1 MESPFASRLG
11 TTFVPSDDEAVEI
24 KKILDK
30 YTPKL
35 AQISSELARVRA
47 LYEELENQHK
57 QLADEMGA
65 HRGLLS
71 LLRRDLLPTDILQE
85 IFLSCLPISH
95 DSIITKKE
103 APVLLTQVCRNWR
116 RIALNTPLL
125 WASIH
130 IPITFNNSPLDEEV
144 GDASFSDAATDLRMT
159 KRVSTVREWLGR
171 SKDCPLSFT
180 FGSDPNIFGS
190 NRHCDDIIYLLQ
202 SHLGR
207 WHRVTINASK
217 YYIAMF
223 TALDTRQMPL
233 LESITVCDANMGGW
247 EGPAPITMSTEN
259 RRSQLSLF
267 ESPSLRNLRVSWLTE
282 NIASLPVR
290 WAALSHLSL
299 FYNQGPTE
307 IPQIFDL
314 LKACTRLVSFQ
325 LTTAFSS
332 ATTTQPSFH
341 PTSNTVVSLPFL
353 ETFSF
358 VHHISFVYPNS
369 FDSVEF
375 PALREI
381 DYHWPHRPNVQP
393 PLLSLL
399 RKQGHTITTLTTNTE
414 LFSEENFRSC
424 LRCCPH
430 LKKLFIHAV
439 RSPEMRG
446 EEIVPTMDT
455 SLLESLSSPSS
466 SGEYLCPELEVLE
479 SSVFAI
485 CSDQDV
491 LDFLARKQAGTL
503 PGMSKLKSLGL
514 LFWRE
519 QEQPLAELV
528 RPYIEEGLDL
538 GLVYKPQTNRATSMY
553 DHMPFNFDSR
563 PMRQSGPA
571 LF

>member
-11 TTFVPSDDEAVEI
+11 TTFVPTDNEAVEI

-57 QLADEMGA
+57 QLADEMDA
-65 HRGLLS
+65 HRRLLS
-71 LLRRDLLPTDILQE
+71 LLGRDLLPTDILQE
-85 IFLSCLPISH
+85 IFLSCLPTSH
-95 DSIITKKE
+95 DSIMTKKE
-103 APVLLTQVCRNWR
+103 APVLLTQVCSHWR
-116 RIALNTPLL
+116 RVALNTPLL

-130 IPITFNNSPLDEEV
+130 IPITSAEEV

-159 KRVSTVREWLGR
+159 KRVSAVREWLSR

-180 FGSDPNIFGS
+180 FGSGPNILGA
-190 NRHCDDIIYLLQ
+190 NRHCDDVISLLQ
-202 SHLGR
+202 SRLGR
-207 WHRVTINASK
+207 WHRVTVNATK
-217 YYIAMF
+217 DYITTFA
-223 TALDTRQMPL
+223 ALDGRQMPL
-233 LESITVCDANMGGW
+233 LESITVRNASMGGW
-247 EGPAPITMSTEN
+247 GGPSPIVTEN
-259 RRSQLSLF
+259 RPSQLSLF
-267 ESPSLRNLRVSWLTE
+267 ESPSLRSLNVSYLTE
-282 NIASLPVR
+282 DITSLPVR

-299 FYNQGPTE
+299 SHNQGPTE

-314 LKACTRLVSFQ
+314 LKACTRLVSFR
-325 LTTAFSS
+325 LTTAYSPPI
-332 ATTTQPSFH
+332 TTHSLTQPSFH
-341 PTSNTVVSLPFL
+341 PTADTLVSLLFL

-358 VHHISFVYPNS
+358 IHNIDVVYPNS

-381 DYHWPHRPNVQP
+381 NYHWPHRPSLQP

-399 RKQGHTITTLTTNTE
+399 RKQGHTITKLTTNTQ

-430 LKKLFIHAV
+430 LKKLSIHAF
-439 RSPEMRG
+439 RSPELEG
-446 EEIVPTMDT
+446 EEPAPTMDI

-466 SGEYLCPELEVLE
+466 SGEYLCPELEELE
-479 SSVFAI
+479 SSVVAV

-491 LDFLARKQAGTL
+491 LDFLARKQAGIL
-503 PGMSKLKSLGL
+503 PGMSKLKSLRL
-514 LFWRE
+514 LFWRD
-519 QEQPLAELV
+519 QKQPLAELV

-538 GLVYKPQTNRATSMY
+538 GLVYRFPDSRATSMY
-553 DHMPFNFDSR
+553 ENLPFNFER
-563 PMRQSGPA
+563 GPTRESGSV

>member
-11 TTFVPSDDEAVEI
+11 TTFVPSDNEAVEI

-57 QLADEMGA
+57 QLADEMDA
-65 HRGLLS
+65 HRRLLS
-71 LLRRDLLPTDILQE
+71 PLRRDLLPTDILQE

-95 DSIITKKE
+95 DSIMTKKE
-103 APVLLTQVCRNWR
+103 APVLLTQVCSSWR

-130 IPITFNNSPLDEEV
+130 IPITFTPLAEEV
-144 GDASFSDAATDLRMT
+144 GNASFSDAATDLRMT
-159 KRVSTVREWLGR
+159 KRVSAVREWLSR

-180 FGSDPNIFGS
+180 FGSGPNIFWA
-190 NRHCDDIIYLLQ
+190 NRHCGDVISLLQ

-207 WHRVTINASK
+207 WHRVKVNATK
-217 YYIAMF
+217 YYITMF
-223 TALDTRQMPL
+223 AALDGRQMPL
-233 LESITVCDANMGGW
+233 LESIMVCNASMRGWGG
-247 EGPAPITMSTEN
+247 PSPIVTEN
-259 RRSQLSLF
+259 RPTQLSLF
-267 ESPSLRNLRVSWLTE
+267 ESPSLRSLNVSYLNEDIT
-282 NIASLPVR
+282 SLPVR
-290 WAALSHLSL
+290 WAALCHLCL
-299 FYNQGPTE
+299 HHNEGPTE

-314 LKACTRLVSFQ
+314 LKACTRLVSFR
-325 LTTAFSS
+325 LTTAYSPP
-332 ATTTQPSFH
+332 TTTPSLTQPRFH
-341 PTSNTVVSLPFL
+341 PTADTVVSLPFL

-358 VHHISFVYPNS
+358 VHHIDVVYPNS

-381 DYHWPHRPNVQP
+381 DYHWPHRPSLQP

-399 RKQGHTITTLTTNTE
+399 RKQGHSITTLTTNTE

-430 LKKLFIHAV
+430 LKKLSIHAF
-439 RSPEMRG
+439 RSPELIG
-446 EEIVPTMDT
+446 EEPAPTMDI
-455 SLLESLSSPSS
+455 SLLESLSSLSS

-479 SSVFAI
+479 SSVIAV

-491 LDFLARKQAGTL
+491 LDFLARKQAGIL
-503 PGMSKLKSLGL
+503 PGMSKLKSLRL
-514 LFWRE
+514 LFGRE
-519 QEQPLAELV
+519 QKQPLAELV

-538 GLVYKPQTNRATSMY
+538 GLVYRFPINRASSMY
-553 DHMPFNFDSR
+553 DHLPFNFNRDPTR
-563 PMRQSGPA
+563 ESGPA